1 MMVIG
6 KRLGVLMRSSVIN
19 RAALTRTGVRS
30 GQDTVAIGLGVGHG
44 QSTYPDPVKATQPLH
59 EGSVQHRVELVEQ
72 LQRAPPQ
79 LKLGWKTALRTVWP

>member
-6 KRLGVLMRSSVIN
+6 KRPGVLM
-19 RAALTRTGVRS
+19 GVRS
-30 GQDTVAIGLGVGHG
+30 GQDTVAVGLGVGHG

-79 LKLGWKTALRTVWP
+79 LELGWKTALRTVWP